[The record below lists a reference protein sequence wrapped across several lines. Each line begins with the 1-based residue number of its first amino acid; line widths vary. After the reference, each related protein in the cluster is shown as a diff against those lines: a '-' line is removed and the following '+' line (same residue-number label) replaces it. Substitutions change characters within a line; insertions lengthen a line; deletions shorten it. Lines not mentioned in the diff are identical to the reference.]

1 MGKSAGKNIGKYN
14 FILCMAREFR
24 RMGHKVIELS
34 LDDIYAIVPMYEF
47 TDCLH
52 NKKPIN
58 LKEVEYKYNPDFIY
72 IEQMYNSFN
81 INDID
86 CPVIY
91 QHREY
96 THFPDVLNPDMLLA
110 SYYYR
115 LRPFE
120 FYHPWDYHNIPYVD
134 YNLVAVD
141 TNLCK
146 PVEEKTIEGVTLIG
160 LAIPMWQFRTANGI
174 FGDMVME
181 DQETFSDKCIADG
194 YITYIPTGLVNDDY
208 INMTGKCEAILYDAG
223 RFGGLTR
230 RLFEAMAMKT
240 LCVVRVHSKLQE
252 YIYKENGL
260 TDEMC
265 IFIKTP
271 EDVGKVKFT
280 EEERKTMVEKAYEWV
295 TKNHTYEVRAR
306 QLLEKVKE
314 FEDGIRKKPRFMG
327 FKMTKKISL
336 DTGQPVLD
344 VNICE

>member
-1 MGKSAGKNIGKYN
+1 MGKSAGKKIGKFN

-34 LDDIYAIVPMYEF
+34 LDDLYAMVPMYDFE
-47 TDCLH
+47 DCLH

-58 LKEVEYKYNPDFIY
+58 LKDIEYRYSPDFIF
-72 IEQMYNSFN
+72 IEQMYNKFDVSE
-81 INDID
+81 ID

-96 THFPDVLNPDMLLA
+96 THFPDINNPDMLLA

-115 LRPFE
+115 LRAFE
-120 FYHPWDYHNIPYVD
+120 SYHPWEYYNIPYVD

-141 TNLCK
+141 TYICK
-146 PVEEKTIEGVTLIG
+146 PVEKKTVKGITLIG

-181 DQETFSDKCIADG
+181 DQEEFSQECIDNEYVAH
-194 YITYIPTGLVNDDY
+194 IPTGLMNDDFLD
-208 INMTGKCEAILYDAG
+208 MTSRCEAILFDAG

-240 LCVVRVHSKLQE
+240 LCVVRVHTNLQKQ
-252 YIYKENGL
+252 IFKEAGL

-265 IFIKTP
+265 FFVNTP
-271 EDVGKVKFT
+271 EDVGKIKFT
-280 EEERKTMVEKAYEWV
+280 EKQRKEMIEKAYDWII
-295 TKNHTYEVRAR
+295 KNHTYKIRAR
-306 QLLEKVKE
+306 EMLEKFEE
-314 FEDGIRKKPRFMG
+314 FKNGIKKKPRFMG
-327 FKMTKKISL
+327 WKMTKKISL

-344 VNICE
+344 EATYE